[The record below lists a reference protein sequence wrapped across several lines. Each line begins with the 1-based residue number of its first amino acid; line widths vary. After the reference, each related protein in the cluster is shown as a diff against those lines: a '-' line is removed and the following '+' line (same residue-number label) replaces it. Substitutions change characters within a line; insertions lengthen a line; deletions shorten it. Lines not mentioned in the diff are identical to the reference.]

1 MKTILTALCA
11 LAVACAATAKLNV
24 VATTTDLG
32 SIAKSIGGDAV
43 DVTTLA
49 KATEDPHFV
58 DARPSLIVRLNHA
71 DVLIEGGAE
80 LELGWL
86 PALLDGARNTKLEA
100 GKPAHVMAAEGIQ
113 LLEVPTSLDRSKGDI
128 HAAGNPH
135 FMTDPQSGKVVA
147 EHIAHV
153 FSELDP
159 KSQSTYQRNLEKF
172 NSALESKMA
181 DWTKSLAPFKGKEV
195 VCYHNSWPYF
205 AKRFDIK
212 MDVFL
217 EPKPGIPPTPSHL
230 AEVIGKM
237 KADNINTIIVEPYL
251 SRKTAEAVARHT
263 SATVVDVES
272 MPSENESY
280 IDWMDKL
287 VKSIA
292 SALSKKS

>member
-1 MKTILTALCA
+1 MKTILTAICA
-11 LAVACAATAKLNV
+11 LAIACAATAKLNV
-24 VATTTDLG
+24 VATTSDLG
-32 SIAKSIGGDAV
+32 SIAKEIGGNAV

-49 KATEDPHFV
+49 KPTEDPHFV
-58 DARPSLIVRLNHA
+58 DARPTLIVRLNHA

-86 PALLDGARNTKLEA
+86 PTLLDGARNTKLEA
-100 GKPAHVMAAEGIQ
+100 GKPGHVMASEGIQ
-113 LLEVPTSLDRSKGDI
+113 LLEVPTTLDRSKGDI

-147 EHIAHV
+147 EHIARV
-153 FSELDP
+153 FSALDP
-159 KSQSTYQRNLEKF
+159 KSQSTYQSNLEKF
-172 NSALESKMA
+172 NSALDAKMTE
-181 DWTKSLAPFKGKEV
+181 WTKLLAPYKGKEV

-205 AKRFDIK
+205 AKRFGLD

-230 AEVIGKM
+230 AEVITKM

-263 SATVVDVES
+263 GATVVDVES
-272 MPSENESY
+272 MPTEKESY
-280 IDWMDKL
+280 VEWMDKL

-292 SALSKKS
+292 SGLSKKS